1 MFEFKKCRKLEV
13 EYSEFVIN
21 VANFINDNLKLIKLY
36 DHKFG
41 KVFTNNYFT
50 DLNAQYVSCERAFND
65 NINKI
70 WVVVLVWKD
79 NHHILEEDN
88 ELLLQT
94 HVRFPFE
101 WLNYTKEQLESE
113 YNKLIN
119 KEQEDKA
126 LYEKLKDRFES
137 DN

>member
-1 MFEFKKCRKLEV
+1 MYKFNQCRKLEV
-13 EYSEFVIN
+13 EYNEFVLN
-21 VANFINDNLKLIKLY
+21 VSSFINDNLKLIKLY
-36 DHKFG
+36 DHNFG

-65 NINKI
+65 DIDKI

-88 ELLLQT
+88 KLLLQT
-94 HVRFPFE
+94 QVRFPFE

-119 KEQEDKA
+119 KEQEDRA

-137 DN
+137 

>member
-50 DLNAQYVSCERAFND
+50 DLNAQYVVCERAFND
-65 NINKI
+65 DIDKI
-70 WVVVLVWKD
+70 WVIVLVWKD

-94 HVRFPFE
+94 QVRFPFE

>member
-1 MFEFKKCRKLEV
+1 MYNFKQCRKREV
-13 EYSEFVIN
+13 EYNEFVIN

-65 NINKI
+65 DIDKI

-94 HVRFPFE
+94 QVRFPFE